1 MSLWLYRVSAATA
14 HAINCLC
21 RVSPAFYRHTK
32 ACPEFKR
39 EEAAKKPKKR
49 AKEKAGSG
57 TKTVSSTKSLS
68 KSAGLEDAGD
78 NGPAAKDS
86 SEHSSSEDSDKSVC
100 TTAHSTHQSCHSHY
114 CFQPVTDCVVHI
126 RRRRRNFEKQSSHRR
141 TGSLRLN

>member
-1 MSLWLYRVSAATA
+1 MSLWLYRVSAAPA

-21 RVSPAFYRHTK
+21 RVRPAFYRHTK

-39 EEAAKKPKKR
+39 EGAKKPKKR
-49 AKEKAGSG
+49 PKEKAGSG

-68 KSAGLEDAGD
+68 KSADGD

-100 TTAHSTHQSCHSHY
+100 TTAHRTHQSCHSHY
-114 CFQPVTDCVVHI
+114 CFHPVTDCVVHS
-126 RRRRRNFEKQSSHRR
+126 RRRRRNFEEQSSHRR
-141 TGSLRLN
+141 TSSLRMK